1 MSIRSMQPSG
11 VERTFRD
18 DQILVSKTDL
28 KGKITYVSQSFV
40 EVSGFPE
47 EELIGAPH
55 SVIRHPDM
63 PRAIFH
69 LLWDVLSQKREIFA
83 YVKNLCWTGDHYW
96 VLAHV
101 TPTVG
106 RDGSVLGF
114 HSNRRTAS
122 RSALARIEPLYR
134 TLLDEERRHSSKPE
148 AAAAGRRALE
158 AQLLIQN
165 QRYDEFVWTLESLD
179 SFAGSN
185 T

>member
-1 MSIRSMQPSG
+1 

-18 DQILVSKTDL
+18 DQIIVSKTDL
-28 KGKITYVSQSFV
+28 KGRITYVNKLFAD
-40 EVSGFPE
+40 VSGYTE
-47 EELIGAPH
+47 DELIGAPH

-63 PRAIFH
+63 PRAVFH
-69 LLWDVLSQKREIFA
+69 LLWDTLGQKREIFA
-83 YVKNLCWTGDHYW
+83 YVKNLTSSGDHYW

-101 TPTVG
+101 TPTFG
-106 RDGSVLGF
+106 RDGSVLGY

-134 TLLDEERRHSSKPE
+134 SLLDEERRHSSKPE

-165 QRYDEFVWTLESLD
+165 QRYDEFIWSLESD
-179 SFAGSN
+179 TFAGSHP
-185 T
+185 